1 MRQMLS
7 EVTELEFQEEANAM
21 DGWNLEQ
28 EEEVVKGTGW
38 EALIRTRTKC
48 SHH

>member
-21 DGWNLEQ
+21 DGWSLFYMSDSNLLSFQ
-28 EEEVVKGTGW
+28 IPTMKASCKWTNQ
-38 EALIRTRTKC
+38 
-48 SHH
+48 